1 MEKLIPQNIE
11 AEQSLLGSI
20 IIDAEAYDLVADRL
34 RADDFYRDA
43 HRLIYA
49 SIVRLQARGISADF
63 ITLCDDLELQG
74 KLEEAGGSAYLTS
87 LINYVPTSANVEHY
101 AEIVARAALNRRLV
115 HFAGQV
121 AALAY
126 AQDEKSLEKAE
137 QLLFSIEKHTSAGDF
152 STMSTMMLD
161 YIKLLDKLHEHRGSL
176 AGTPSGFR
184 DIDLMTG
191 GFQRSDLIILAGRP
205 GMGKSSL
212 AFSMAYNA
220 ASHGYK
226 VAIFSL
232 EMSKVQLEH
241 RLMSMVSKIN
251 LAHLRSGWI
260 EDEQWD
266 RVYAHA
272 NDLSQLPIYTNDV
285 PANPLASMR
294 SQLRRLTRQHGQMD
308 LVIVDYLGLIGP
320 GEEKYENRVQE
331 VSRISKGLK
340 RLAREFEVPIL
351 SLAQLS
357 RAVEQTQNKFP
368 QLSHLRDSGSI
379 EEDAD
384 LVMFIYRAA
393 YYATPD
399 QLDLMPDADKYR
411 ADINVAKHRNGPT
424 GDIALHFNP
433 QLTTF
438 YDLEYS
444 LKGDSND

>member
-20 IIDAEAYDLVADRL
+20 MIDAEAYDLVADRL

-49 SIVRLQARGISADF
+49 SVVRLQARGITADYLT
-63 ITLCDDLELQG
+63 ICDDLELHG
-74 KLEEAGGSAYLTS
+74 KLDEVGGAGYLTS
-87 LINYVPTSANVEHY
+87 LINYVPTSANIEHY
-101 AEIVARAALNRRLV
+101 AGIIARAAINRRLI

-121 AALAY
+121 ATLAY
-126 AQDEKSLEKAE
+126 SQDEKSLEKTE
-137 QLLFSIEKHTSAGDF
+137 ELLFAIEKHTSAGDF

-161 YIKLLDKLHEHRGSL
+161 YIKLLDKLHDCRGSL

-205 GMGKSSL
+205 GMGKTSL
-212 AFSMAYNA
+212 ALSMAYNA
-220 ASHGYK
+220 AFHGHK
-226 VAIFSL
+226 IAIFSL

-251 LAHLRSGWI
+251 LSHLRSGWI

-266 RVYAHA
+266 RVYTHA
-272 NDLSQLPIYTNDV
+272 NDLSQLPIYVNDV

-294 SQLRRLTRQHGQMD
+294 SQLRRLTRQHGQLD

-331 VSRISKGLK
+331 VSKISKGLK
-340 RLAREFEVPIL
+340 RLAREFEVPML

-357 RAVEQTQNKFP
+357 RAVEQTQNKSP

-393 YYATPD
+393 YYAQAE
-399 QLDLMPDADKYR
+399 QLEMMSEADKCR
-411 ADINVAKHRNGPT
+411 ADINIAKHRNGAT

-433 QLTTF
+433 SLTTF

-444 LKGDSND
+444 LKTDQ

>member
-1 MEKLIPQNIE
+1 MSQFQIRAKLWVNKTTNISSNQAQGTGE
-11 AEQSLLGSI
+11 VMGQKWRSYGIS
-20 IIDAEAYDLVADRL
+20 DT
-34 RADDFYRDA
+34 

-74 KLEEAGGSAYLTS
+74 KLEEAGGASYLTS
-87 LINYVPTSANVEHY
+87 LINYVPTSGNAESY
-101 AEIVARAALNRRLV
+101 AQIVSRAALNRRLV

-121 AALAY
+121 ASLAY
-126 AQDEKSLEKAE
+126 VQDGKSLEKTE
-137 QLLFSIEKHTSAGDF
+137 ELLFSIEKHTMAGDF
-152 STMSTMMLD
+152 STMSAMMTD
-161 YIKLLDKLHEHRGSL
+161 YLSLLDKLHEHRGSL
-176 AGTPSGFR
+176 SGTPSGFR
-184 DIDLMTG
+184 DIDAMTG

-212 AFSMAYNA
+212 SLSMAYNA

-251 LAHLRSGWI
+251 LAHLRSGWV
-260 EDEQWD
+260 DDDRWD
-266 RVYAHA
+266 DLLVHA
-272 NDLSQLPIYTNDV
+272 RDLSQLPIYVNDV

-294 SQLRRLTRQHGQMD
+294 SQLRRLTRQYGQMD
-308 LVIVDYLGLIGP
+308 LIIVDYLGLVGP

-331 VSRISKGLK
+331 VSKISKGLK
-340 RLAREFEVPIL
+340 RLAREFEVPVL

-357 RAVEQTQNKFP
+357 RAVEQTQTKTP

-379 EEDAD
+379 EEDSD

-393 YYATPD
+393 YYAQAE
-399 QLDLMPDADKYR
+399 QLEQMSEADKCR

-424 GDIALHFNP
+424 GDVALHFYP
-433 QLTTF
+433 ALTTF
-438 YDLEYS
+438 YDLEYE
-444 LKGDSND
+444 LQTDQ